1 MLKDLQRL
9 QKQPED
15 QMSELKARF
24 KMMPAHAVIMI
35 FAALYSFASIF
46 IPMFKLYVQYVPK
59 RTYSLL
65 TFLINPRFFSKIR
78 DGSVD
83 LNFQSFT
90 VMMFVITIVISVA
103 ALTLSLSYTFYSD
116 KIIRRR
122 IGCLVVMALFIGRV
136 VVHTL
141 TLSGLITT
149 EMLEQNNMTPQRL
162 YVAQSFAGNVLAIV
176 MFVGA
181 CACLYGA
188 LDLKMNYKLFAYPY
202 IVWIVLF
209 TILPLILIVFRAFFK
224 AAPGGGYE
232 LTMAG
237 FDILFENKTVTTT
250 FYGMKVTMQE
260 YFSIFVRSLDYAVW
274 TTIGCLLLGYPIA
287 YILSSRAKAMRKS
300 SSKLLMLFVLP
311 MWMNTMLRT
320 YAWRAFFSETGV
332 LNTILI
338 QTGILSDPVLFLK
351 NEILADIITKLVMTN
366 DFLPFMILPIY
377 SVLIKID
384 GSLFEAALD
393 LGANRVTTFGKV
405 ILPLSLPGVISG
417 IQMVFMPS
425 LTFYM
430 IPDILNEGSKTT
442 IGNTVQNFIL
452 NESSAYNQA
461 GNVLSLL
468 LLIFVLITMGILRGS
483 DKDETGGGM
492 VL

>member
-1 MLKDLQRL
+1 MSRLLQRL
-9 QKQPED
+9 RRQPED

-162 YVAQSFAGNVLAIV
+162 YIAQSFAGNILAIV
-176 MFVGA
+176 MFIGA

-202 IVWIVLF
+202 IVRIVLF

-250 FYGMKVTMQE
+250 FYGMKVTLQE

-338 QTGILSDPVLFLK
+338 QTGLLSDPVLFLK

-430 IPDILNEGSKTT
+430 IPDILNAGSKTT
-442 IGNTVQNFIL
+442 IGHTVQNLIL

-483 DKDETGGGM
+483 DKEETGGGM

>member
-9 QKQPED
+9 RKQPED

-393 LGANRVTTFGKV
+393 LGANRFTTFGKV

>member
-9 QKQPED
+9 RKQPED

-224 AAPGGGYE
+224 TAPGGGYE

-250 FYGMKVTMQE
+250 FYGMKVTLQE

-483 DKDETGGGM
+483 DKEETGGGM

>member
-1 MLKDLQRL
+1 
-9 QKQPED
+9 
-15 QMSELKARF
+15 
-24 KMMPAHAVIMI
+24 
-35 FAALYSFASIF
+35 
-46 IPMFKLYVQYVPK
+46 
-59 RTYSLL
+59 
-65 TFLINPRFFSKIR
+65 
-78 DGSVD
+78 
-83 LNFQSFT
+83 
-90 VMMFVITIVISVA
+90 
-103 ALTLSLSYTFYSD
+103 
-116 KIIRRR
+116 
-122 IGCLVVMALFIGRV
+122 
-136 VVHTL
+136 
-141 TLSGLITT
+141 
-149 EMLEQNNMTPQRL
+149 
-162 YVAQSFAGNVLAIV
+162 
-176 MFVGA
+176 
-181 CACLYGA
+181 
-188 LDLKMNYKLFAYPY
+188 
-202 IVWIVLF
+202 
-209 TILPLILIVFRAFFK
+209 
-224 AAPGGGYE
+224 
-232 LTMAG
+232 
-237 FDILFENKTVTTT
+237 
-250 FYGMKVTMQE
+250 
-260 YFSIFVRSLDYAVW
+260 
-274 TTIGCLLLGYPIA
+274 
-287 YILSSRAKAMRKS
+287 MRKS

-483 DKDETGGGM
+483 DKEETGGGM

>member
-9 QKQPED
+9 RRQPEE

-162 YVAQSFAGNVLAIV
+162 YVAQSFAGNILAIV

-250 FYGMKVTMQE
+250 FYGMKVTLQE

-384 GSLFEAALD
+384 GQ
-393 LGANRVTTFGKV
+393 
-405 ILPLSLPGVISG
+405 PLL
-417 IQMVFMPS
+417 
-425 LTFYM
+425 
-430 IPDILNEGSKTT
+430 
-442 IGNTVQNFIL
+442 
-452 NESSAYNQA
+452 
-461 GNVLSLL
+461 
-468 LLIFVLITMGILRGS
+468 
-483 DKDETGGGM
+483 
-492 VL
+492 

>member
-9 QKQPED
+9 RKQPED

>member
-9 QKQPED
+9 RKQPED

-483 DKDETGGGM
+483 DKEETGGGM

>member
-9 QKQPED
+9 RKQPED

-90 VMMFVITIVISVA
+90 VMIFVITIVISVA

-393 LGANRVTTFGKV
+393 LGANRFTTFGKV

>member
-9 QKQPED
+9 RKQPED

-122 IGCLVVMALFIGRV
+122 IGCLVVMTLFIGRV

-162 YVAQSFAGNVLAIV
+162 YVAQSFVGNVLAIV

>member
-9 QKQPED
+9 RKQPED

-224 AAPGGGYE
+224 TAPGGGYE

-250 FYGMKVTMQE
+250 FYGMKVTLQE

>member
-1 MLKDLQRL
+1 
-9 QKQPED
+9 
-15 QMSELKARF
+15 
-24 KMMPAHAVIMI
+24 MI
-35 FAALYSFASIF
+35 AKKSYSIPFIIWIIAGTIIPLASIAYYGF
-46 IPMFKLYVQYVPK
+46 TD
-59 RTYSLL
+59 RS
-65 TFLINPRFFSKIR
+65 
-78 DGSVD
+78 G
-83 LNFQSFT
+83 SFT
-90 VMMFVITIVISVA
+90 FDNITAMFRGDHLQ
-103 ALTLSLSYTFYSD
+103 ALGLSLS
-116 KIIRRR
+116 
-122 IGCLVVMALFIGRV
+122 LALI
-136 VVHTL
+136 
-141 TLSGLITT
+141 S
-149 EMLEQNNMTPQRL
+149 
-162 YVAQSFAGNVLAIV
+162 
-176 MFVGA
+176 
-181 CACLYGA
+181 
-188 LDLKMNYKLFAYPY
+188 
-202 IVWIVLF
+202 
-209 TILPLILIVFRAFFK
+209 
-224 AAPGGGYE
+224 
-232 LTMAG
+232 
-237 FDILFENKTVTTT
+237 TV
-250 FYGMKVTMQE
+250 
-260 YFSIFVRSLDYAVW
+260 I
-274 TTIGCLLLGYPIA
+274 CLLLAFPM
-287 YILSSRAKAMRKS
+287 AMVLRE
-300 SSKLLMLFVLP
+300 SKYGKQGFLIFVIILP

-483 DKDETGGGM
+483 DKEETGGGM

>member
-9 QKQPED
+9 RRQPED

-162 YVAQSFAGNVLAIV
+162 YIAQSFAGNILAIV
-176 MFVGA
+176 MFIGA

-237 FDILFENKTVTTT
+237 FDILVENNCSRTRP
-250 FYGMKVTMQE
+250 
-260 YFSIFVRSLDYAVW
+260 SRRRS
-274 TTIGCLLLGYPIA
+274 
-287 YILSSRAKAMRKS
+287 
-300 SSKLLMLFVLP
+300 
-311 MWMNTMLRT
+311 
-320 YAWRAFFSETGV
+320 TG
-332 LNTILI
+332 
-338 QTGILSDPVLFLK
+338 
-351 NEILADIITKLVMTN
+351 
-366 DFLPFMILPIY
+366 
-377 SVLIKID
+377 
-384 GSLFEAALD
+384 
-393 LGANRVTTFGKV
+393 
-405 ILPLSLPGVISG
+405 
-417 IQMVFMPS
+417 
-425 LTFYM
+425 
-430 IPDILNEGSKTT
+430 
-442 IGNTVQNFIL
+442 
-452 NESSAYNQA
+452 
-461 GNVLSLL
+461 
-468 LLIFVLITMGILRGS
+468 
-483 DKDETGGGM
+483 
-492 VL
+492 